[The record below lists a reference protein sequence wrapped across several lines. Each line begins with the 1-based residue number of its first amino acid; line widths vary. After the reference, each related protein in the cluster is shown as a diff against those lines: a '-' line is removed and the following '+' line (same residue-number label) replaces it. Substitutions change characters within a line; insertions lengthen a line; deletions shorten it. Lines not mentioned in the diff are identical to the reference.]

1 MPIPPEISATFPSDT
16 RDRGQQY
23 FRRGVV
29 RITSVDERGIGASV
43 RGSETYQVQL
53 SQDAKGEFVHEC
65 SCPAWASYGVCKHVW
80 ATLLAADAQRLLR
93 FDGLP
98 RTRARGPGAVKP
110 PELSWKRKLRRIRD
124 RIPPFDP
131 ITSESKFPSD
141 RRIVYVVDLPA
152 TRLYQRGL
160 VIDLATQRRG
170 PNGEWGTPKQFSLR
184 EDQWADAPD
193 AVDRQI
199 AQMLTGAG
207 SDARHIGSG
216 YGVTRR
222 YYLEPAAF
230 GTTLRLMCESG
241 RCRVSLSG
249 ESDPHPLT
257 WDSGPAWELRVDVV
271 PANGTAP
278 TNGAHAP
285 NEVHTLRMQGWLRR
299 GDERLALADA
309 SILAP
314 GLVIAHGV
322 AAPVRDEGNHSLI
335 VALADEGSIEVP
347 AVEVDDLLR
356 ELHTL
361 PAVPPLELPESLGV
375 REDRPPL
382 KPVVRLVPEPVVSWQ
397 PAKVTATVTF
407 DYDGV
412 IVDGDVKQV
421 ALFDEERR
429 RIVRRD
435 PDAERTAREQLYV
448 LGFREEYDYS
458 RSRSMPRIGAA
469 RMQRV
474 IAQLVSLGWA
484 VETEEGRVRA
494 AGDLEVEVASGIDW
508 FELRGGAMFGDTRAS
523 LPELLAALRQG
534 RSSVTLSDGTIGI
547 LPESW
552 SERLR
557 ALSGVG
563 DASDDAVRFTR
574 SQVGLLDA
582 LLAAMPASRVDEQ
595 FERARRELNS
605 FETVQP
611 ADPPPSFNGEL
622 RHYQRDGLAWLHFLQ
637 RFGFGGCLADD
648 MGLGKT
654 VQALALLEERRL
666 AGSGPSLVV
675 VPRSLLFNWRQ
686 EAARFTPAMRVLV
699 HEGRERT
706 RDANAFAKHDLVLV
720 TYGTLRRDAP
730 MLAEMEFDYVILDEA
745 QAIKNSTTE
754 TAKASRLL
762 RAKYRLAMSGTP
774 VENRIADLW
783 SLFEFLN
790 PGMLGTAR
798 VFKTL
803 GTGEEGESGRSLIAR
818 AVRPFILRRT
828 KEEVAPEL
836 PEKLEQTIYVELE
849 PKERKRYDDLR
860 DHYRAAL
867 LGRVDKEGIAKSKI
881 QILEALLRLRQ
892 AACHSGLLDE
902 KRVSESSS
910 KFDLLIPQLAEIVA
924 EGHKALVFSQF
935 TSLLALLRTH
945 LDREKVVYEYLDGQT
960 RDREERVTR
969 FQTDPACGV
978 FLISLK
984 AGGLGL
990 NLTAADYVFLLD
1002 PWWNPAVEAQAI
1014 DRTHRIGQTRRV
1026 FASRLIARDTVEEKV
1041 LELQQSKRDLAEAIV
1056 GGDSSLIARIR
1067 REDLEVLLG

>member
-1 MPIPPEISATFPSDT
+1 MPIPPEIAATFPSDT

-23 FRRGVV
+23 YRRGVV
-29 RITSVDERGIGASV
+29 RITSVDERGIGATV
-43 RGSETYQVQL
+43 RGGDVYQVQL
-53 SQDAKGEFVHEC
+53 SQSEKGDFVHEC
-65 SCPAWASYGVCKHVW
+65 SCPAWGNYGVCKHVW

-110 PELSWKRKLRRIRD
+110 PDLSWKRKLRRIRD
-124 RIPPFDP
+124 RVPVLDP
-131 ITSESKFPSD
+131 TASDSKFPSD
-141 RRIVYVVDLPA
+141 RRIAYVVDLPA
-152 TRLYQRGL
+152 TRMYQRGL
-160 VIDLATQRRG
+160 VVDLATQRRM
-170 PNGEWGTPKQFSLR
+170 PNGEWAPPKQFSLR

-193 AVDRQI
+193 PIDRQI
-199 AQMLTGAG
+199 AQMLIGAT
-207 SDARHIGSG
+207 SDARFASNG

-222 YYLEPAAF
+222 YYLEPPAF

-241 RCRVSLSG
+241 RCRVNVSG
-249 ESDPHPLT
+249 ESDPAPLL
-257 WDSGPAWELRVDVV
+257 WDNGQPWELRVDVTALNGASS
-271 PANGTAP
+271 PNGT
-278 TNGAHAP
+278 THALG
-285 NEVHTLRMQGWLRR
+285 VQGWLRR
-299 GDERLALADA
+299 GDERLALSDA

-322 AAPVRDEGNHSLI
+322 AAPVRDDGNHALI
-335 VALADEGSIEVP
+335 VALADEGTIEVP
-347 AVEVDDLLR
+347 SVEVDELLR

-361 PAVPPLELPESLGV
+361 PAVPPIDLPETLGI
-375 REDRPPL
+375 REERPSPR
-382 KPVVRLVPEPVVSWQ
+382 PIVRLVPEPVVSWQ
-397 PAKVTATVTF
+397 PSRVTATVTF
-407 DYDGV
+407 DYAGLLVELDT
-412 IVDGDVKQV
+412 KQQ
-421 ALFDEERR
+421 ALFDEQNR

-435 PDAERTAREQLYV
+435 AEAERAARDQLYT
-448 LGFREEYDYS
+448 LGFRDEYDYG
-458 RSRSMPRIGAA
+458 RSRVMPRIGAA
-469 RMQRV
+469 RMPRV
-474 IAQLVSLGWA
+474 ISALVSAGWA

-494 AGDLEVEVASGIDW
+494 AGDLEVEVTSGIDW
-508 FELRGGAMFGDTRAS
+508 FELRGGAQFGDARAS

-534 RSSVTLSDGTIGI
+534 RSSITLSDGTIGI
-547 LPESW
+547 LPDAW

-563 DASDDAVRFTR
+563 DSADGAVRFTR

-582 LLAAMPASRVDEQ
+582 LLAAMPAAKVDEKFQ
-595 FERARRELNS
+595 HARRELNS
-605 FETVQP
+605 FETLQP
-611 ADPPPSFNGEL
+611 ADPPATFNGEL

-666 AGSGPSLVV
+666 TKSGPSLVV

-686 EAARFTPAMRVLV
+686 EATRFTPGMRVLV
-699 HEGRERT
+699 HEGRDRA
-706 RDANAFAKHDLVLV
+706 RDVAAVAEYDLVLV

-730 MLAEMEFDYVILDEA
+730 LLAEMEFDYVILDEA
-745 QAIKNSTTE
+745 QAIKNAATE

-762 RAKYRLAMSGTP
+762 SARHRLAMSGTP

-790 PGMLGTAR
+790 PGMLGAAR

-860 DHYRAAL
+860 DHYRASL

-902 KRVSESSS
+902 KLAGESSS
-910 KFDLLIPQLAEIVA
+910 KFDLLIPQLIEIVA

-935 TSLLALLRTH
+935 TSLLALLQRQ
-945 LDREKVVYEYLDGQT
+945 LDQEKVVYEYLDGQT

-990 NLTAADYVFLLD
+990 NLTAADYVYLLD

-1041 LELQQSKRDLAEAIV
+1041 LELQQSKRDLAEAII